1 MIDCSQFLA
10 FHTDYRDQLLDPVSR
25 ADVTRHLEQCG
36 ACARYDRV
44 VGAGIDALLAVP
56 EILPS
61 DDFMARLDGR
71 LALVDEL
78 TASRSPSGAP
88 IGLVFA
94 LGVAIAAAAWAPA
107 LRTDAE
113 PVRLPPAVAHAPYHP
128 RILPLV
134 FHPGLL
140 PAPAAAPEY
149 ARTSARRSG
158 SEPSPYSLLGVPD
171 PTARR
176 AAALM
181 PVAR

>member
-10 FHTDYRDQLLDPVSR
+10 LYTDYRDQLLDPVSR

-44 VGAGIDALLAVP
+44 VAAGIDALLAVP
-56 EILPS
+56 EIVPS
-61 DDFMARLDGR
+61 DDFMARLDHR
-71 LALVDEL
+71 LALVDQL

-107 LRTDAE
+107 LRSTPE
-113 PVRLPPAVAHAPYHP
+113 PIRLPPATAHAPYHP
-128 RILPLV
+128 QLLPLV
-134 FHPGLL
+134 FHPGLV
-140 PAPAAAPEY
+140 PAAQADY
-149 ARTSARRSG
+149 ARTAARHPG

-171 PTARR
+171 PTVRR
-176 AAALM
+176 TAALS